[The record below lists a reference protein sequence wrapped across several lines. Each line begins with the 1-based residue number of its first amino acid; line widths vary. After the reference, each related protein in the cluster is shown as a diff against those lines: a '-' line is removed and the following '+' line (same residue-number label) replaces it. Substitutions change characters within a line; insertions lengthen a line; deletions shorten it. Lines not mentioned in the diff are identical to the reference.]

1 MINGRWFVHGGNY
14 TLLWQYIL
22 LLKIAIAITIGKKT
36 TELKV
41 LEIR

>member
-1 MINGRWFVHGGNY
+1 MINGRWFVHDGNY
-14 TLLWQYIL
+14 TLWQYIL